1 MQATA
6 EGFLVFEL
14 THSPAWLGYVG
25 FAAGIPVWLFSSYAG
40 SIADRYP
47 KRTILMITQGVMM
60 ALAFSTATLT
70 FLGWITPHL
79 LLFFSFMLGMAN
91 TFDAPVRQA
100 FVVEMVGREDL
111 MNAIAINS
119 GMTNGA
125 TAVGPAMAGVTYA
138 LFGPAWCFTMNG
150 ISFIGTLTALYMMKL
165 PPHEKIERKSSIIE
179 DIKDGFR
186 YIKGKPVMLAIIL
199 VVAFNSALG
208 LAFATLFPAWAVK
221 VLNGDAATNGFL
233 QSSRGIGS
241 LLGALVMAMLSRTK
255 RMGMFLSISM
265 MAFPVFLLL
274 FSLTDTLFA
283 SLSLLLI
290 AGFFLLFVISLS
302 NGLLQLLVADEYRGR
317 VMSVHT
323 MTFFGM
329 TPVGAFIYGQLAD
342 HLSAPAAIQICGG
355 ILLLFSISMFIFFPR
370 LHHE

>member
-1 MQATA
+1 
-6 EGFLVFEL
+6 
-14 THSPAWLGYVG
+14 
-25 FAAGIPVWLFSSYAG
+25 
-40 SIADRYP
+40 
-47 KRTILMITQGVMM
+47 
-60 ALAFSTATLT
+60 
-70 FLGWITPHL
+70 
-79 LLFFSFMLGMAN
+79 
-91 TFDAPVRQA
+91 
-100 FVVEMVGREDL
+100 
-111 MNAIAINS
+111 
-119 GMTNGA
+119 
-125 TAVGPAMAGVTYA
+125 
-138 LFGPAWCFTMNG
+138 NG